1 MSTDDVTGTRE
12 LREKVLV
19 LCTACSLLLLQY
31 LQLFDKIASYLPTN
45 MAAPQ
50 EFPY

>member
-1 MSTDDVTGTRE
+1 MYSLLSLTV
-12 LREKVLV
+12 VLV

-45 MAAPQ
+45 MAAPKNSLIDLID
-50 EFPY
+50 Y